1 MSTAPARSS
10 VGRAW
15 GMRPALDG
23 LRTIAVYLVLLFH
36 AGAGW
41 FDGGFIGV
49 DLFFVLSGFLVTTI
63 LLEELH
69 ATDRLDLL
77 RFYDRRVR
85 RLLPAAVLLI
95 VLVSAATVLV
105 MSSVQRDLFIA
116 DARAAL
122 LYFANWHFL
131 AQSRDYFGAETFDA
145 SPFLHFWSLS
155 IEEQYYFVFPLLLW
169 GAWRVQ
175 SRFPSAVPALLIA
188 LFGWSLWQQISWAGD
203 DVNHAYYATST
214 RLYQLLAGSLLAFT
228 LFRWRHAA
236 RSVDVSTRWVTAA
249 SIAGVSGL
257 LLFGTSLI
265 DISPSAR
272 GVWATGCA
280 VLAVGSVAGVHH
292 HAVATALSWRPWVYL
307 GQISYGTYLWH
318 WPMVVL
324 LGQFLG
330 RSLGSIV
337 LVAVLS
343 TVFAAASYHFFERPI
358 RAWKVRPGLRVPVIV
373 SGLGASAVAAFVVVP
388 LLLGSQLKPVIIAD
402 SDAPEIGPAN
412 VTGPTPDI
420 DYVTFSS
427 TRGAP
432 ERVCTPDTMSDC
444 EVHSGED
451 GPTIWVM
458 GDSQAREIE
467 PAFGHLAQE
476 KGFNVWLSAIDGC
489 PWPSGM
495 VRVAA
500 PQSRQQMC
508 ADLKADLP
516 AMFEKAGVDLVVL
529 IQQDREGVLFSGQL
543 GTTVGGAA
551 VSDEEVPRLY
561 RQTVSRTLAGF
572 SAIGVRTLQMESAWL
587 PKDDSDPLSCLA
599 ARRQVQDCAIEAP
612 SQITELDRIYRAQAR
627 ARADAF
633 TMTISPLLC
642 AARPVCDVVLDGIP
656 VYRDPRHYSPP
667 VLDDQRE
674 NIWAL
679 IQESGALDGLR

>member
-95 VLVSAATVLV
+95 VVVSAAAVLV
-105 MSSVQRDLFIA
+105 MSSVQRDLFIS

-155 IEEQYYFVFPLLLW
+155 IEEQYYFVFPFLLW

-175 SRFPSAVPALLIA
+175 SRIPYAVPAVLVA
-188 LFGWSLWQQISWAGD
+188 LFGWSLWQQITWATQ

-214 RLYQLLAGSLLAFT
+214 RLYQLLAGSLLALV
-228 LFRWRHAA
+228 LFRLRHTTRPGQLA
-236 RSVDVSTRWVTAA
+236 TRWVAVA
-249 SIAGVSGL
+249 SVAGVGGL
-257 LLFGTSLI
+257 VLFGTSLV
-265 DISPSAR
+265 DVSPSAR
-272 GVWATGCA
+272 GLWACGFA
-280 VLAVGSVAGVHH
+280 VLAVGSVAGVHRH
-292 HAVATALSWRPWVYL
+292 LVATALSWRPWVYL

-318 WPMVVL
+318 WPVVVL
-324 LGQFLG
+324 LGQFVG
-330 RSLGSIV
+330 RSLGFIV
-337 LVAVLS
+337 LVAVVS
-343 TVFAAASYHFFERPI
+343 TAFAAASYHFFERPI
-358 RAWKVRPGLRVPVIV
+358 RVRRVRPGLRLPVIAT
-373 SGLGASAVAAFVVVP
+373 GLSASALAAFVVVP
-388 LLLGSQLKPVIIAD
+388 LLLGSQFKPVIIAD
-402 SDAPEIGPAN
+402 SDAPEVGPAN

-420 DYVTFSS
+420 DYVEFSN

-432 ERVCTPDTMSDC
+432 ERVCTPDSMSEC
-444 EVHSGED
+444 EVHTGEE

-467 PAFGHLAQE
+467 PAFRHLAQE

-516 AMFEKAGVDLVVL
+516 AMFEKAGVDLTVV

-543 GTTVGGAA
+543 GTEVGGSA
-551 VSDEEVPRLY
+551 VSDDEVPRLY
-561 RQTVSRTLAGF
+561 RQTVQQTLEEF
-572 SAIGVRTLQMESAWL
+572 SALGVRTLQVESAWL
-587 PKDDSDPLSCLA
+587 PQDDSDPLACLA
-599 ARRQVQDCAIEAP
+599 ARRRVEECAIEAP
-612 SQITELDRIYRAQAR
+612 ADITELDRIYRAQAR
-627 ARADAF
+627 ARSDAF
-633 TMTISPLLC
+633 AVTFSPLLC